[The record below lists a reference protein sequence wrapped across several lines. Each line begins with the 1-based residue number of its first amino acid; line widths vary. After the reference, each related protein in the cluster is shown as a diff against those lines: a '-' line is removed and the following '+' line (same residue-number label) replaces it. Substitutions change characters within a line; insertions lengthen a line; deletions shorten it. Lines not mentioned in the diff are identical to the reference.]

1 MVGNHEDAMSR
12 RIDYRLGQVA
22 ALRQISV
29 STAQRWRDSKDRRW
43 QRATHEIE
51 SWRFDQRRKKQ
62 LGECVPSTLNALR
75 ALPSNHYTSD
85 RGRVLIAR
93 NLFEGA
99 RTLRWERPPL

>member
-1 MVGNHEDAMSR
+1 MVADHADAMSR

-51 SWRFDQRRKKQ
+51 GWRFDQRRKKQ
-62 LGECVPSTLNALR
+62 RGESVPSTLNALR

-85 RGRVLIAR
+85 RGRVLVVR
-93 NLFEGA
+93 NLVK
-99 RTLRWERPPL
+99 RVHTLRC